1 MTPAELP
8 NGKTCADCAHIDS
21 CVALGQS
28 SRSATKCYVAPPLFL
43 SAERGS
49 SLITRK
55 LRAVDEWIE
64 NAKASGLVRE
74 VDGMLS
80 LTPSGEAMAAQVA
93 EQNPRLD
100 KIARAAIDATRHEPY
115 VSPLDPPP
123 GDPRAA
129 HKVIPGTRE
138 CAPECECWAHRRKL
152 RVVTP

>member
-93 EQNPRLD
+93 EQNPRLTSPVT
-100 KIARAAIDATRHEPY
+100 APSDAEPAT
-115 VSPLDPPP
+115 
-123 GDPRAA
+123 PRN
-129 HKVIPGTRE
+129 R
-138 CAPECECWAHRRKL
+138 
-152 RVVTP
+152 